1 MDVMSSLVPVSAE
14 TRFAPAETPFA
25 LVDRA
30 KVERNIERLRTRLA
44 GLGVSQ
50 RPHVKTTKALEPT
63 RMIFDG
69 SSGPITVS
77 TLAEAEFFADAGYTD
92 ILYAVG
98 IAPTKLDRVARLR
111 RRGVDLT
118 ILLDTV
124 AQAEAV
130 GAHATEHDISLP
142 ALIEIDSDGHRGGV
156 RPDDPQLLDIAQRL
170 READVEVRG
179 VMTHAG
185 ESYVARTPET
195 LRAAAEQE
203 RRASVEAATRLRE
216 AGHPA
221 PVVSVGSTP
230 TAHAASDLT
239 GVTEVRAGVYVFF
252 DLVMAGIGVCD
263 IDDIA
268 LSVVATVIGRGPDDA
283 SLLTDAGWMA
293 TSSDRGTAVQ
303 PVDQLLGVVT
313 TDEGQVIPDLLM
325 VGASQEHGVLAVRPG
340 STRPLPDLPVG
351 TRVRILPIHACA
363 TAAQHDHYEVM
374 EHEGAPV
381 TEQWQRVRGW

>member
-1 MDVMSSLVPVSAE
+1 M
-14 TRFAPAETPFA
+14 TTPAETPFA

-30 KVERNIERLRTRLA
+30 KVERNIARLGERLA
-44 GLGVSQ
+44 GLGVAQ

-63 RMIFDG
+63 RMIHDG
-69 SSGPITVS
+69 LGPITVS
-77 TLAEAEFFADAGYTD
+77 TLAEADFFADAGYTD

-98 IAPTKLDRVARLR
+98 IAPGKLDRVARLR

-130 GAHATEHDISLP
+130 VAFVAEHGESLP
-142 ALIEIDSDGHRGGV
+142 ALIEIDSDGQRGGV
-156 RPDDPQLLDIAQRL
+156 EPEDPQLLEIARVLTDGGAQ
-170 READVEVRG
+170 VRG

-185 ESYVARTPET
+185 GSYFAYTQEA
-195 LRAAAEQE
+195 LRAAAERE
-203 RRASVEAATRLRE
+203 RAAVVRAATRLRE
-216 AGHPA
+216 GGHPA

-252 DLVMAGIGVCD
+252 DLVMAGVGVCTLE
-263 IDDIA
+263 DIA

-283 SLLTDAGWMA
+283 SLLTDAGWTA
-293 TSSDRGTAVQ
+293 TSNDRGTSVQ
-303 PVDQLLGVVT
+303 AVDQHLGLVT
-313 TDEGQVIPDLLM
+313 TDAGEVIEDLLM

-340 STRPLPDLPVG
+340 STRELPDLPVG

-363 TAAQHDHYEVM
+363 TASQHDHFEVM
-374 EHEGAPV
+374 AREGEPV
-381 TEQWQRVRGW
+381 SERWERAGGW

>member
-1 MDVMSSLVPVSAE
+1 MS
-14 TRFAPAETPFA
+14 TPAETPFA

-30 KVERNIERLRTRLA
+30 KVERNIARLGDHLA
-44 GLGVSQ
+44 GLGVTL

-63 RMIFDG
+63 GMIFG
-69 SSGPITVS
+69 GGTGPITVS

-98 IAPTKLDRVARLR
+98 IAPGKLDRVARLR
-111 RRGVDLT
+111 QRGVDLT

-124 AQAEAV
+124 AQAKAV
-130 GAHATEHDISLP
+130 VASGAELP

-156 RPDDPQLLDIAQRL
+156 RPDDPQLLEI
-170 READVEVRG
+170 ADVLGARVRG

-185 ESYVARTPET
+185 ESYFAYTPQA
-195 LRAAAEQE
+195 LRAAAEEE
-203 RRASVEAATRLRE
+203 RRATAEAATRLRE
-216 AGHPA
+216 GGHPA

-230 TAHAASDLT
+230 TAHATTDLT
-239 GVTEVRAGVYVFF
+239 GVTEVRAGNYVFF
-252 DLVMAGIGVCD
+252 DLVMAGIGVCTV
-263 IDDIA
+263 DDIA

-303 PVDQLLGVVT
+303 PIDQHLGIVT
-313 TDEGQVIPDLLM
+313 TDSGEVIEDLVM

-340 STRPLPDLPVG
+340 VERALPDLPVG

-363 TAAQHDHYEVM
+363 TAAQHDHFEVM
-374 EHEGAPV
+374 AGEGEPV
-381 TEQWQRVRGW
+381 TERWERVHGW